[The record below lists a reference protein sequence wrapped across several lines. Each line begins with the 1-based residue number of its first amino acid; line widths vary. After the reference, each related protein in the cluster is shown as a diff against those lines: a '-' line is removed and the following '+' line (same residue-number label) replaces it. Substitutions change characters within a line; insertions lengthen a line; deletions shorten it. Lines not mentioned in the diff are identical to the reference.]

1 MKNTLLI
8 ILMFSSL
15 KITFCQD
22 NNSEINQINE
32 EVTEFLSLNKNVNYI
47 NSNGYYF
54 VDLPT
59 GKDYKSRLSGEI
71 IINDSSKID
80 LLSLGINFSNDDYKY
95 YLVSNLNLLLVI
107 KSIRHIKNEM
117 NLND

>member
-8 ILMFSSL
+8 ILMFYSL

-32 EVTEFLSLNKNVNYI
+32 EVTGFLSLNKNVNYI

-54 VDLPT
+54 GEVPVN
-59 GKDYKSRLSGEI
+59 KDYKSRLSGI
-71 IINDSSKID
+71 ISIKDTSKID
-80 LLSLGINFSNDDYKY
+80 LLKLDINFSIDEYKY
-95 YLVSNLNLLLVI
+95 YFVSNLNIILVI
-107 KSIRHIKNEM
+107 KSIDRLKNEM
-117 NLND
+117 K

>member
-1 MKNTLLI
+1 MKKNILI
-8 ILMFSSL
+8 ILLFFSL
-15 KITFCQD
+15 KIFVCQENKLD
-22 NNSEINQINE
+22 FNYSNK
-32 EVTEFLSLNKNVNYI
+32 EVSNFLSLTKNINYLNI
-47 NSNGYYF
+47 NGYYF

-71 IINDSSKID
+71 IINDSSNID
-80 LLSLGINFSNDDYKY
+80 IQSLNVNFSIDDYKY
-95 YLVSNLNLLLVI
+95 YLVTNLNLLLVI